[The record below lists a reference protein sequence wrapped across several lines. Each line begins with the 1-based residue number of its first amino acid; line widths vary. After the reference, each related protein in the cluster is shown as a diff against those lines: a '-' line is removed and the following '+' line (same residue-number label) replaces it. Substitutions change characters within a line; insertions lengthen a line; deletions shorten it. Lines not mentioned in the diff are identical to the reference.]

1 MTAFWSAIRTRASV
15 LVLVALVAAALASC
29 GSTEPDDGLLA
40 DCVPV
45 DHGHSVARLWN
56 EEALDAIRRDFPAPT
71 VHARNLYHLS
81 TVTYDAWAAFGPQER
96 SWLIDEQRQVDDDRL
111 DEARDAAISFAA
123 HRLLR
128 HRYALSTGALESVNA
143 FNALMADLCYDIGF
157 TSTSGDSPAAI
168 GNRIAGLTIAQTRDD
183 GANEDLGYEAPYES
197 VNEPI
202 KIARPDETL
211 PQADPNRWQPISFE
225 NATSQNGLV
234 IASGPQTYIGP
245 HWGSVT
251 PFAIAE
257 VPDPGP
263 PPYLGD
269 PATDAE
275 FKAAAVEVIRASSRL
290 DARFEPQ
297 IDLSPSSRGNS
308 TLGTDD
314 GSGHE
319 ANPTTG
325 LPYAPNEVL
334 LADWA
339 RVVAEFWADGP
350 NSETP
355 PGHWNKIANEVSD
368 HPEAELRLGGSG
380 DRLDRLEW
388 DVRMYF
394 ALNGALHD
402 AAIAAWGVKAVYDYS
417 RPISMIRYMGGLG
430 QSSDP
435 DAGSFHPDGLPLEP
449 DLIELVTAET
459 AAVGGRHEGHIVGD
473 VVIRSWRTLTGMPPG
488 MPPLGV
494 GWITPAQWMPYQQAT
509 FVTPAFPGYV
519 SGHSTFSRAGAEVLT
534 ALTGDPFFPGGLGE
548 HTVAAGELEFETGPT
563 TDVTLQWATYRDAA
577 DEAGQSRIWGGI
589 HVRADDYPGR
599 IMGAEIGTAAWELA
613 LDVWGL

>member
-1 MTAFWSAIRTRASV
+1 MTTFWSSIRTRASV

-128 HRYALSTGALESVNA
+128 HRYALATGALESVNA

-263 PPYLGD
+263 PPFLGD

-297 IDLSPSSRGNS
+297 IDFSPSSRGNS

-325 LPYAPNEVL
+325 LPYAPNEIL

-350 NSETP
+350 ELGNATGPLEQDRERGQRSSRGRAA
-355 PGHWNKIANEVSD
+355 PGRKRRPARSTRVGRPHVLRPQRRAPRCGD
-368 HPEAELRLGGSG
+368 RRMGRQGGLRLQPTDLDDPLHGRTRTVVRPRGSLVPSE
-380 DRLDRLEW
+380 R
-388 DVRMYF
+388 
-394 ALNGALHD
+394 
-402 AAIAAWGVKAVYDYS
+402 AAA
-417 RPISMIRYMGGLG
+417 
-430 QSSDP
+430 
-435 DAGSFHPDGLPLEP
+435 
-449 DLIELVTAET
+449 
-459 AAVGGRHEGHIVGD
+459 
-473 VVIRSWRTLTGMPPG
+473 
-488 MPPLGV
+488 
-494 GWITPAQWMPYQQAT
+494 
-509 FVTPAFPGYV
+509 
-519 SGHSTFSRAGAEVLT
+519 
-534 ALTGDPFFPGGLGE
+534 
-548 HTVAAGELEFETGPT
+548 
-563 TDVTLQWATYRDAA
+563 
-577 DEAGQSRIWGGI
+577 
-589 HVRADDYPGR
+589 
-599 IMGAEIGTAAWELA
+599 
-613 LDVWGL
+613 